1 MKAFFR
7 LVCPGW
13 NIEIETRK
21 IAIFIYGL
29 EETREN
35 EKKKKNKKREQDSTR
50 PRQTHRRH
58 RKAVSRSG
66 RVSS

>member
-21 IAIFIYGL
+21 IAIFIYSL

-35 EKKKKNKKREQDSTR
+35 EKKKK
-50 PRQTHRRH
+50 
-58 RKAVSRSG
+58 
-66 RVSS
+66 